1 MTKRLKSKF
10 HFCKR
15 IHGLYKNVW
24 GIRKVSRYRS
34 IKLLK
39 QNIFLV
45 KKNNNRLTSFG
56 RYLNK
61 KQLIKTF
68 YSNISEKRFQDYLS
82 NSVISKIKTVE
93 KFFSLLES
101 KIDSILF
108 RSCFAN
114 SLYMSRQLVSHGLIL
129 INNKKIKNSS
139 FLVSKGDCI
148 HLNHKKGYLHNKLSK
163 ILKQRRFR
171 NYYLISVKTT
181 NNERNFILQNLVNL
195 LKVNQRTLTLPI
207 RKILKKKSSLFIKCK
222 KFKRIELVPNY
233 LEVNFQIFK
242 IVFLW
247 EPLYKQ
253 IYYPIKIQY
262 KKHSKNKLSNLNEIL
277 YNY

>member
-1 MTKRLKSKF
+1 
-10 HFCKR
+10 
-15 IHGLYKNVW
+15 LYKNVW

-45 KKNNNRLTSFG
+45 KKNHNRLTSFG

-61 KQLIKTF
+61 KQIIKTF
-68 YSNISEKRFQDYLS
+68 YSNISEKSFQNHLN
-82 NSVISKIKTVE
+82 NSIVSKIKTID

-108 RSCFAN
+108 RSCFVN
-114 SLYMSRQLVSHGLIL
+114 SLYMGRQLVSHGLIL

-139 FLVSKGDCI
+139 FVVSKGDYI
-148 HLNHKKGYLHNKLSK
+148 YLNPKKSYLHNKLSK

-181 NNERNFILQNLVNL
+181 NNERNLILQNGINL
-195 LKVNQRTLTLPI
+195 LKLNQRNITLPI
-207 RKILKKKSSLFIKCK
+207 RKILKKKCMLSIKCK
-222 KFKRIELVPNY
+222 KVKRVDLVPNY

-262 KKHSKNKLSNLNEIL
+262 KKNSKNKLSNLNEIL